1 MPRQGFVDDV
11 CQYNYTK
18 ERLWERSYLL
28 VKCAELHLEEEYRL
42 YQARLW
48 NSFLGVFLLLHT
60 LITIA
65 HCAML
70 LFTCEHPHL
79 IYFDVA
85 LYIASAFIILTV
97 MSVNFCENLAMRH
110 SWITYTSAVVSAFA
124 LVSAGELIDIQP
136 STFTIKKTC
145 FHTADI
151 FQGTYHYYK
160 HDWALDT
167 FYDTYIVY
175 MIYMF
180 MPIPIMSGA
189 LLLGV
194 TVSVVY
200 IAYFWVYVAEE
211 YYSDEDY
218 GRFSLDI
225 FHHLGFNLLGMF
237 FRIMNDIVVRSSFLD
252 RHQYI
257 MEKIW
262 LRNARR
268 QEKLV
273 LHSIIPPQIAK
284 PIQDDIQNR
293 LARKL
298 RGLAASRSPGVMEHV
313 MAIQIH
319 PEVSILYADV
329 VNYTKMTTTLNVEK
343 LVRLLHDLYGRFD
356 MAATQFEVQRIKFL
370 GDCYYCV
377 AGLMRPSPDHAKNCV
392 DLGLSMISHI
402 QEVRREND
410 VDINMRIGVHSG
422 SVIAGVIG
430 EAKLQ
435 YDIWGTDVT
444 IANHLESTGSP
455 GFVHVSASTLNELE
469 PSEYTIIPGTDAA
482 LEDPV
487 LSKHNI
493 STFQISTEPSPRF
506 TKRTTQRFESQSHMD
521 IPARPD
527 LYRTK
532 DHVINE
538 ELRHEFRKM
547 PVSSFKQIF
556 SWRRRNQSID
566 LLSTAVTKFCLV
578 YRDSNIECKYLRS
591 PDLMFKYSMLLA
603 WSIGC
608 SLAYIQ
614 QMSLGEGVLLEA
626 ILLDVVVLTF
636 LTALLV
642 ISWYKKFCWLRYG
655 NKENNR
661 HRFGKLSCWI
671 FRTSE
676 KIQASLSLRICIY
689 LFIICAYN
697 SVIFIMMMEC
707 DREEFEVMYI
717 DSKLYHYDDIDICF
731 NPWVITNVVS
741 LIIGMSFTFTSIP
754 FVLKIVVCLLMTIS
768 YLIVIFF
775 HLQFIFHHSWT
786 TNPFFAPEYA
796 HCTLI
801 IITFVTLYLK
811 ERHAE
816 FTNKVNFNWRMDL
829 KRKQRDAQ
837 STNYSIIILLNNIL
851 PAHVVNIYLTSL
863 AKHELYYEEYK
874 IVSVMFATLKNFEL
888 SLRSLRLLN
897 EIITEFDRL
906 LHHYKDNYVV
916 EKIKIVGCTYMAACG
931 LDVNFAGRISKDLE
945 NRETYRDSLME
956 EVEQAQNVRR
966 ASSKIAEEYP
976 KEVLHEEVVFVM
988 TTFALDLMRTLWMLN
1003 KVYETVSYDKSVISP
1018 DMSIGISSGEVM
1030 AGIVGA
1036 SHPHYDIWGHPVNM
1050 ASRMDSTGMIGHIQV
1065 TKETAILLGEFGI
1078 MCNFRGQTYV
1088 KGSGNIPTYFVAID
1102 DDYEFITTGEKRIPK
1117 RQYRER
1123 DVSMSDNES
1132 IYNPFWHDDDDE
1144 IDDN

>member
-1 MPRQGFVDDV
+1 MPRQSFVDDV

-65 HCAML
+65 HCALL
-70 LFTCEHPHL
+70 LFACEHPH
-79 IYFDVA
+79 IVYIDVA
-85 LYIASAFIILTV
+85 LYIVSAFIILTV
-97 MSVNFCENLAMRH
+97 LSVNFCENLAMRH
-110 SWITYTSAVVSAFA
+110 SWITYTSAVVSSFA
-124 LVSAGELIDIQP
+124 LVS
-136 STFTIKKTC
+136 
-145 FHTADI
+145 ADI

-167 FYDTYIVY
+167 FYDTYIIY

-200 IAYFWVYVAEE
+200 ISYFWVYVAEE

-218 GRFSLDI
+218 GRFSVDI
-225 FHHLGFNLLGMF
+225 FHHVCFNLLGMF
-237 FRIMNDIVVRSSFLD
+237 FRVMNDIVVRSSFLD

-293 LARKL
+293 LARKV

-392 DLGLSMISHI
+392 GLGLSMISHI
-402 QEVRREND
+402 QEVRREHD

-493 STFQISTEPSPRF
+493 STFLISTEPSPHS
-506 TKRTTQRFESQSHMD
+506 TKRTTQRFESLSHMD

-547 PVSSFKQIF
+547 PVSSF
-556 SWRRRNQSID
+556 
-566 LLSTAVTKFCLV
+566 
-578 YRDSNIECKYLRS
+578 
-591 PDLMFKYSMLLA
+591 
-603 WSIGC
+603 
-608 SLAYIQ
+608 
-614 QMSLGEGVLLEA
+614 
-626 ILLDVVVLTF
+626 
-636 LTALLV
+636 
-642 ISWYKKFCWLRYG
+642 
-655 NKENNR
+655 
-661 HRFGKLSCWI
+661 
-671 FRTSE
+671 
-676 KIQASLSLRICIY
+676 
-689 LFIICAYN
+689 
-697 SVIFIMMMEC
+697 
-707 DREEFEVMYI
+707 
-717 DSKLYHYDDIDICF
+717 
-731 NPWVITNVVS
+731 
-741 LIIGMSFTFTSIP
+741 
-754 FVLKIVVCLLMTIS
+754 
-768 YLIVIFF
+768 
-775 HLQFIFHHSWT
+775 
-786 TNPFFAPEYA
+786 
-796 HCTLI
+796 
-801 IITFVTLYLK
+801 
-811 ERHAE
+811 
-816 FTNKVNFNWRMDL
+816 NWRMDL
-829 KRKQRDAQ
+829 RRKQRDAH

-851 PAHVVNIYLTSL
+851 PAHVVNVYLTSL

-906 LHHYKDNYVV
+906 LHHYKDNYTV

-945 NRETYRDSLME
+945 NRVTYRDSLME
-956 EVEQAQNVRR
+956 EVEQAQIVRR
-966 ASSKIAEEYP
+966 ASSKIAEENT
-976 KEVLHEEVVFVM
+976 EVLHEEVVFVM

-1088 KGSGNIPTYFVAID
+1088 KGTGNIPTYFVAID
-1102 DDYEFITTGEKRIPK
+1102 DDYEFIATGDKRTPK
-1117 RQYRER
+1117 RSNRER

>member
-1 MPRQGFVDDV
+1 MPRQSFVDDV

-65 HCAML
+65 HCALL
-70 LFTCEHPHL
+70 LFACEHPH
-79 IYFDVA
+79 IVYIDVA
-85 LYIASAFIILTV
+85 LYIVSAFIILTV
-97 MSVNFCENLAMRH
+97 LSVNFCENLAMRH
-110 SWITYTSAVVSAFA
+110 SWITYTSAVVSSFA
-124 LVSAGELIDIQP
+124 LVS
-136 STFTIKKTC
+136 
-145 FHTADI
+145 ADI

-167 FYDTYIVY
+167 FYDTYIIY

-200 IAYFWVYVAEE
+200 ISYFWVYVAEE

-218 GRFSLDI
+218 GRFSVDI
-225 FHHLGFNLLGMF
+225 FHHVCFNLLGMF
-237 FRIMNDIVVRSSFLD
+237 FRVMNDIVVRSSFLD

-293 LARKL
+293 LARKV

-392 DLGLSMISHI
+392 GLGLSMISHI
-402 QEVRREND
+402 QEVRREHD

-493 STFQISTEPSPRF
+493 STFLISTEPSPHS
-506 TKRTTQRFESQSHMD
+506 TKRTTQRFESLSHMD

-578 YRDSNIECKYLRS
+578 YRDSNLECKYLHS
-591 PDLMFKYSMLLA
+591 PDLMFKYSMLLS

-614 QMSLGEGVLLEA
+614 LMSLGEGVLLEA

-636 LTALLV
+636 LTVLLV

-655 NKENNR
+655 NNENNR
-661 HRFGKLSCWI
+661 QRFGKLSCWI

-689 LFIICAYN
+689 LFIMCAYN
-697 SVIFIMMMEC
+697 SVICIIMMGC
-707 DREEFEVMYI
+707 DHEEFEVMYI
-717 DSKLYHYDDIDICF
+717 DSKLYHYDDINICF
-731 NPWVITNVVS
+731 NPWVITNVVA

-796 HCTLI
+796 HCMLI

-829 KRKQRDAQ
+829 RRKQRDAH

-851 PAHVVNIYLTSL
+851 PAHVVNVYLTSL

-906 LHHYKDNYVV
+906 LHHYKDNYTV

-945 NRETYRDSLME
+945 NRVTYRDSLME
-956 EVEQAQNVRR
+956 EVEQAQIVRR
-966 ASSKIAEEYP
+966 ASSKIAEENT
-976 KEVLHEEVVFVM
+976 EVLHEEVVFVM

-1088 KGSGNIPTYFVAID
+1088 KGTGNIPTYFVAID
-1102 DDYEFITTGEKRIPK
+1102 DDYEFIATGDKRTPK
-1117 RQYRER
+1117 RSNRER